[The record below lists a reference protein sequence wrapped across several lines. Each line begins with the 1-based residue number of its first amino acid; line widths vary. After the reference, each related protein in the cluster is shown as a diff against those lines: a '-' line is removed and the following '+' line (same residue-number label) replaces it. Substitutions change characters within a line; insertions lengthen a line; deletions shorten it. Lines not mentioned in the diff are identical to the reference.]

1 MDAAIDDGYFLDL
14 TDLVDEYMPNYEK
27 VRTSDVQYE
36 LLSTTDSGRLG
47 AVYEL
52 RQSKQVLG
60 WVCGSVRTGWMT
72 WAWKPL

>member
-1 MDAAIDDGYFLDL
+1 
-14 TDLVDEYMPNYEK
+14 MPNYEK

-52 RQSKQVLG
+52 RQSKQGPWLA
-60 WVCGSVRTGWMT
+60 CGSARTGWTT
-72 WAWKPL
+72 WAWIPCNL